1 MCNTTDEYP
10 KGYVSVN
17 SRDGLAMYS
26 INRKCWNCS
35 IDSKSVLLGLTF

>member
-26 INRKCWNCS
+26 INRNAG
-35 IDSKSVLLGLTF
+35 IVLLIVKVFC